1 MKSFSLRLVGAITL
15 AGVAF
20 ATPIAAQNPTFFR
33 IGTGGAGGTY
43 YPIGGLI
50 ANAISSPP
58 GSRPCDEGG
67 SCGVPGL
74 VAIAQSTNASVQNN
88 SAVETGGLEAG
99 LTGTSTLY
107 VQYNGLGD
115 FKDNATKQ
123 LRVIAALFPEEAQ
136 IVLPPDSDI
145 DSIDDLKGK
154 RISIGEAGSGLQVTA
169 EEVLGAFG
177 ITRANYSPIELN
189 NSQAGE
195 RLADGQIDAYFALAG
210 APTAAIVQVASTSGM
225 KLYNFSKEELDTIV
239 AKFPYYA
246 TTTIAPNTYQGQ
258 TNPVE
263 TFGVNTILVTRADE
277 PEELI
282 YNITKA
288 LWNEN
293 SRKLF
298 DAGHPKAAMMTLDKA
313 LNGVDNLGVPLHPGA
328 KRAYD
333 ELLSQ

>member
-1 MKSFSLRLVGAITL
+1 MKHISARLGGAFAL
-15 AGVAF
+15 AGLLLA
-20 ATPIAAQNPTFFR
+20 APAIAQAPSFFR

-58 GSRPCDEGG
+58 GSRPCAEGG

-74 VAIAQSTNASVQNN
+74 VAIAQSTNASVHNN
-88 SAVETGGLEAG
+88 AAVENGGLEAG
-99 LTGTSTLY
+99 LTGSSTLY
-107 VQYNGLGD
+107 VQFNGLGD
-115 FKDNATKQ
+115 FKDSPTPD

-136 IVLPPDSDI
+136 IVLPEDSAI
-145 DSIDDLKGK
+145 ASIGDLRGK
-154 RISIGEAGSGLQVTA
+154 RVSIGEAGSGLQVTA

-177 ITRANYSPIELN
+177 ITRDDYTPVELN

-225 KLYNFSKEELDTIV
+225 KLLDFSPEELDTII
-239 AKFPYYA
+239 AAFPYYA
-246 TTTIAPNTYQGQ
+246 RTTIAAGTYEGQ
-258 TNPVE
+258 AEPVE

-277 PEELI
+277 PEDLI
-282 YNITKA
+282 YGITKA
-288 LWNEN
+288 LWNDN

-298 DAGHPKAAMMTLDKA
+298 DAGHPKAATMTLDKA
-313 LNGVDNLGVPLHPGA
+313 LNGVDTLGVPLHPGA

-333 ELLSQ
+333 ELLAE